1 MSFELLFLPRVHGGP
16 NVTSLMSLYLGR
28 AGTMT
33 GLGTK
38 TEGVRIAAIST
49 TASFPSRST
58 YDTARSPG
66 QDGHGVGTP
75 KPQGSSCAAPH
86 GGPVP
91 RYLTHS
97 ELSTDVWLLGNSST
111 ARRFVCTS
119 TSPWHR
125 EVPEPPRSKLNTSRQ
140 SMGVHSVW
148 ISRYCPWQHERHI
161 NITKSTVRGR
171 SPRCVLG
178 LGEKV

>member
-16 NVTSLMSLYLGR
+16 DVTSLMSLYLGR
-28 AGTMT
+28 AGIMT

-38 TEGVRIAAIST
+38 TEGVRIAAIS

-91 RYLTHS
+91 RHLTHS

-111 ARRFVCTS
+111 ARRLVCTS
-119 TSPWHR
+119 TSPWHG
-125 EVPEPPRSKLNTSRQ
+125 EVPGAPRSKLNTSRQ
-140 SMGVHSVW
+140 SMGVHSMW
-148 ISRYCPWQHERHI
+148 TSRYCPWQHERHI
-161 NITKSTVRGR
+161 NITKSTI
-171 SPRCVLG
+171 
-178 LGEKV
+178 